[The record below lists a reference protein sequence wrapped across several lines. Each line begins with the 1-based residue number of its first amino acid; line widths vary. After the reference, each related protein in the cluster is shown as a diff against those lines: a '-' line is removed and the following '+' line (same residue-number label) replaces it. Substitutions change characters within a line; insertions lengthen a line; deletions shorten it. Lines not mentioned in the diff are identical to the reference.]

1 MWALDINLKSA
12 EAASLTKTGIGKYL
26 KEISYPK
33 LTDFSEFMT
42 VQNSL
47 WEIKVDHQ
55 TPTANW
61 FERKIIYDCQ
71 AFQNLQT

>member
-1 MWALDINLKSA
+1 MSTGYQSLYSNK
-12 EAASLTKTGIGKYL
+12 LTKTGIGKYL
-26 KEISYPK
+26 KEMSYLK

-55 TPTANW
+55 TSTANW
-61 FERKIIYDCQ
+61 FERKIIYACQ